1 MVKHR
6 LDLIEYKSSMSTIYW
21 AFFCH
26 SRPAFFIKADEED
39 DCLALTLGISQ
50 ESFFLF
56 DTCSSP
62 VSSVDGG
69 SHQEQVLVEI
79 FP

>member
-1 MVKHR
+1 M
-6 LDLIEYKSSMSTIYW
+6 TI
-21 AFFCH
+21 C
-26 SRPAFFIKADEED
+26 P
-39 DCLALTLGISQ
+39 LTFSSQ
-50 ESFFLF
+50 ESSLLF
-56 DTCSSP
+56 NIGSSP